1 MLPGELWFYFGVAW
15 LITLRVPS
23 PSFLLIPDPVSLKGG
38 GWQVNSC
45 NSPKEATESPKTEKQ
60 RVEACLICFKVKVG
74 MHGIAVYHQWPI
86 ARWGYTLPSW
96 CMKGELTTFGTVVHM
111 NT

>member
-23 PSFLLIPDPVSLKGG
+23 PSFLLIPDPVSVKGG

-45 NSPKEATESPKTEKQ
+45 NSPKEATESPKTEKHL
-60 RVEACLICFKVKVG
+60 VEACLMLQGKSWNAWNCRLTPVAHYKVG
-74 MHGIAVYHQWPI
+74 IY
-86 ARWGYTLPSW
+86 PS
-96 CMKGELTTFGTVVHM
+96 CCLKGELTTFGTVAYM